1 MNNPSKDFLKPAQLD
16 VISFQALMI
25 LKLVRYFALNK
36 SCCIMILN
44 LLTVNVIV
52 TNIEESQYKVYR
64 SRGKDRELYLLQLS
78 SSEGDFIGIR
88 KIILY

>member
-1 MNNPSKDFLKPAQLD
+1 
-16 VISFQALMI
+16 
-25 LKLVRYFALNK
+25 
-36 SCCIMILN
+36 MILN